1 MMVLWKFECKSP
13 QIGEGTWVAPSA
25 DVIGDVLIKKNC
37 YVGPGARVRGDY
49 GKIRIDEGLMIANE

>member
-1 MMVLWKFECKSP
+1 MVVWEFEGKSP
-13 QIGEGTWVAPSA
+13 QIGEGTWIAPTA
-25 DVIGDVLIKKNC
+25 DVIGDVIIDKNC